1 MRFYKGI
8 FYILLFFAS
17 SFIVAKP
24 AYAAENELIWGGE
37 RSIYYSGIGKASDEF
52 YKATGIK
59 VIIIPGGCPLGSKG
73 VASGKLDVGGL
84 CCRPKEEEITKLGLK
99 AFPLAY
105 DALVIIVNNSNS
117 ITNLTMQQVRDI
129 FMGKIKNWKEVG
141 GNDRPIKLVTRLHCK
156 DREDNWK
163 QILSSAELF
172 AKEKKNVA
180 EDQEVLL
187 AVNNDKDAFGF
198 ILLSMVNRRYVK
210 VINMDGI
217 TPSRE
222 SLIDQTYPWKLT
234 DYMVTKGEP
243 TGNKKKFI
251 DYLFGEG
258 RKHLSKD
265 LAFVDEVKAKPVKKK
280 ASKVLKEKPAKK
292 KL

>member
-8 FYILLFFAS
+8 LYALLFVAS
-17 SFIVAKP
+17 SLFIAAKP
-24 AYAAENELIWGGE
+24 ALAAEELIWAGE

-59 VIIIPGGCPLGSKG
+59 VITIPGGCPLGSKG
-73 VASGKLDVGGL
+73 VASGKVDVGGL
-84 CCRPKEEEITKLGLK
+84 CCAPKEEEITKLGFK
-99 AFPLAY
+99 IFPLAY
-105 DALVIIVNNSNS
+105 DALVIIVNNSNP

-129 FMGKIKNWKEVG
+129 FAGKIKNWKEVG
-141 GNDRPIKLVTRLHCK
+141 GQDRPIKLVTRLHCK

-163 QILSSAELF
+163 QILSTPELF

-187 AVNNDKDAFGF
+187 AVNNEKDAVGF
-198 ILLSMVNRRYVK
+198 ILKSMVNRRYAK
-210 VINMDGI
+210 ILNINGT

-222 SLIDQTYPWKLT
+222 SLIDQTYPWKMT
-234 DYMVTKGEP
+234 DYMITKGEP

-251 DYLFGEG
+251 DFLFGEG
-258 RKHLSKD
+258 RKYLSKD
-265 LAFVDEVKAKPVKKK
+265 LAFVDEVKPVKKK
-280 ASKVLKEKPAKK
+280 ASKALKERPAKK

>member
-1 MRFYKGI
+1 MTFKFR
-8 FYILLFFAS
+8 ILLL
-17 SFIVAKP
+17 FILSYFILSAN

-37 RSIYYSGIGKASDEF
+37 RSIYYSGIGKAADEF

-59 VIIIPGGCPLGSKG
+59 VTIIPGGCPLGSKG

-84 CCRPKEEEITKLGLK
+84 CCKPKEEEITKLGFK
-99 AFPLAY
+99 IFPLAY
-105 DALVIIVNNSNS
+105 DALVIIVNPANP

-129 FMGKIKNWKEVG
+129 FTGKIKNWKEVG
-141 GNDRPIKLVTRLHCK
+141 GLDRQIKLVTRLHCK

-163 QILSSAELF
+163 QILSTAELF
-172 AKEKKNVA
+172 AKEKKNVT

-187 AVNNDKDAFGF
+187 AVNNEKDAVGF
-198 ILLSMVNRRYVK
+198 ILLSMVNRRYAK
-210 VINMDGI
+210 VLNINSI

-222 SLIDQTYPWKLT
+222 SLIDRTYPWKMT

-251 DYLFGEG
+251 DFLFGEG
-258 RKHLSKD
+258 RKYLSKD
-265 LAFVDEVKAKPVKKK
+265 LAFVDEVKPV
-280 ASKVLKEKPAKK
+280 AKK
-292 KL
+292 KGLKGRPLKKKL

>member
-1 MRFYKGI
+1 MFYK
-8 FYILLFFAS
+8 YR
-17 SFIVAKP
+17 SFIFIFFLTFFIFSEKAF
-24 AYAAENELIWGGE
+24 AAENHLIWGGE
-37 RSIYYSGIGKASDEF
+37 RSIYYSGIGKAADEF

-59 VIIIPGGCPLGSKG
+59 VTIIPGGCPLGSKG

-105 DALVIIVNNSNS
+105 DALVIIVNNANP
-117 ITNLTMQQVRDI
+117 IKDLTMQQVRDI
-129 FMGKIKNWKEVG
+129 FAGKIKNWKEVG
-141 GNDRPIKLVTRLHCK
+141 GQDRPIKLVTRLHCK

-163 QILSSAELF
+163 QILSTPEQF

-210 VINMDGI
+210 VLNMNGI

-222 SLIDQTYPWKLT
+222 SLIDQTYPWKMT

-251 DYLFGEG
+251 DFLFGEG

-265 LAFVDEVKAKPVKKK
+265 LAFVDEVKKVKPVKKK
-280 ASKVLKEKPAKK
+280 ASREKPAKK

>member
-8 FYILLFFAS
+8 FYTFLFVI
-17 SFIVAKP
+17 SFLVIAAKTGF
-24 AYAAENELIWGGE
+24 AAEELIWGGE
-37 RSIYYSGIGKASDEF
+37 RSIYYSGIGKVADEF
-52 YKATGIK
+52 YKASGIK
-59 VIIIPGGCPLGSKG
+59 VTIIPGGCPLGSKG

-84 CCRPKEEEITKLGLK
+84 CCKPKEEEITKLGFK
-99 AFPLAY
+99 IFPLAY
-105 DALVIIVNNSNS
+105 DALVIIVNNANP

-129 FMGKIKNWKEVG
+129 FAGKIKNWKEVG
-141 GNDRPIKLVTRLHCK
+141 GQDRLIKLVTRLHCK

-163 QILSSAELF
+163 QILSTPELF

-187 AVNNDKDAFGF
+187 AVNNEKDAVGF
-198 ILLSMVNRRYVK
+198 ILLSMVNRRYAK
-210 VINMDGI
+210 VLNINGI

-222 SLIDQTYPWKLT
+222 SLIDQTYPWKMT

-251 DYLFGEG
+251 DFLFGEG
-258 RKHLSKD
+258 RKYLSKD
-265 LAFVDEVKAKPVKKK
+265 LAFVDEVKPVKKK
-280 ASKVLKEKPAKK
+280 SSKALKERPARK

>member
-1 MRFYKGI
+1 MFYK
-8 FYILLFFAS
+8 YR
-17 SFIVAKP
+17 SFIFIFFLSFFIFTAN

-59 VIIIPGGCPLGSKG
+59 VTIIPGGCPLGSKG

-105 DALVIIVNNSNS
+105 DALAIIVNNANP
-117 ITNLTMQQVRDI
+117 IKDLTMQQVRDI

-163 QILSSAELF
+163 QILSSPELF

-210 VINMDGI
+210 VLNLNGI

-222 SLIDQTYPWKLT
+222 SLIDQTYPWKMT

-258 RKHLSKD
+258 RKYLSKD

-280 ASKVLKEKPAKK
+280 SSKALKEKPAKK
-292 KL
+292 K

>member
-1 MRFYKGI
+1 MFYK
-8 FYILLFFAS
+8 YR
-17 SFIVAKP
+17 SFILILFLTFFIFSAK

-52 YKATGIK
+52 YKSTGIK
-59 VIIIPGGCPLGSKG
+59 VTIIPGGCPLGSKG

-105 DALVIIVNNSNS
+105 DALVIIVNNANP
-117 ITNLTMQQVRDI
+117 IKDLTMQQVRDI
-129 FMGKIKNWKEVG
+129 FTGKIKNWKEVG
-141 GNDRPIKLVTRLHCK
+141 GLDRPIKLVTRLHCK

-163 QILSSAELF
+163 QILSTPEQF

-198 ILLSMVNRRYVK
+198 ILLSMVNKRYVK
-210 VINMDGI
+210 VLNMNGI

-222 SLIDQTYPWKLT
+222 SLIDQTYPWKMT

-265 LAFVDEVKAKPVKKK
+265 LAFVDEVKKIKTVKKK
-280 ASKVLKEKPAKK
+280 ASREKPAKK

>member
-1 MRFYKGI
+1 MTFKFR
-8 FYILLFFAS
+8 ILLL
-17 SFIVAKP
+17 FILSYFILSAN

-37 RSIYYSGIGKASDEF
+37 RSIYYSGIGKAADEF

-59 VIIIPGGCPLGSKG
+59 VTIIPGGCPLGSKG

-84 CCRPKEEEITKLGLK
+84 CCKPKEEEITKLGFK
-99 AFPLAY
+99 IFPLAY
-105 DALVIIVNNSNS
+105 DALVIIVNPANP

-129 FMGKIKNWKEVG
+129 FTGKIKNWKEVG
-141 GNDRPIKLVTRLHCK
+141 GLDRQIKLVTRLHCK

-163 QILSSAELF
+163 QILSTAELF
-172 AKEKKNVA
+172 AKEKKNVT

-187 AVNNDKDAFGF
+187 AVNNEKDAVGF
-198 ILLSMVNRRYVK
+198 ILLSMVNRRYAK
-210 VINMDGI
+210 ILNINGI

-222 SLIDQTYPWKLT
+222 SLIDQTYPWKMT

-251 DYLFGEG
+251 DFLFGEG
-258 RKHLSKD
+258 RKYLSKD
-265 LAFVDEVKAKPVKKK
+265 LAFVDEVKPV
-280 ASKVLKEKPAKK
+280 AKK
-292 KL
+292 KGLKGRPLKKKL

>member
-1 MRFYKGI
+1 MFYK
-8 FYILLFFAS
+8 YR
-17 SFIVAKP
+17 SFIFIFFLTFFIFSAK

-37 RSIYYSGIGKASDEF
+37 RSIYYSGIGKAADEF
-52 YKATGIK
+52 HKATGIK
-59 VIIIPGGCPLGSKG
+59 VTIIPGGCPLGSKG

-105 DALVIIVNNSNS
+105 DALVIIVNNSNP

-129 FMGKIKNWKEVG
+129 FAGKIKNWKEVG
-141 GNDRPIKLVTRLHCK
+141 GQDRPIKLITRLHCK

-163 QILSSAELF
+163 QILSTPEQF

-198 ILLSMVNRRYVK
+198 ILLSMVNRRYAK
-210 VINMDGI
+210 VLNMNGI

-222 SLIDQTYPWKLT
+222 SLIDQTYPWKMT

-251 DYLFGEG
+251 DFLFGEG

-265 LAFVDEVKAKPVKKK
+265 LAFVDEVKKVKPVKKK
-280 ASKVLKEKPAKK
+280 ASKASREKPAKK

>member
-1 MRFYKGI
+1 MFYK
-8 FYILLFFAS
+8 YR
-17 SFIVAKP
+17 SFIFIFFLTFFIFSAK

-37 RSIYYSGIGKASDEF
+37 RSIYYSGIGKAADEF

-59 VIIIPGGCPLGSKG
+59 VTIIPGGCPLGSKG

-105 DALVIIVNNSNS
+105 DALVIIVNNANP
-117 ITNLTMQQVRDI
+117 IKDLTMQQVRDI
-129 FMGKIKNWKEVG
+129 FAGKIKNWKEVG
-141 GNDRPIKLVTRLHCK
+141 GQDRPIKLVTRLHCK

-163 QILSSAELF
+163 QILSTPEQF

-210 VINMDGI
+210 VLNMNGI

-222 SLIDQTYPWKLT
+222 SLIDQTYPWKMT

-251 DYLFGEG
+251 DFLFGEG

-265 LAFVDEVKAKPVKKK
+265 LAFVDEVKKVKPVKKK
-280 ASKVLKEKPAKK
+280 ASREKPAKK